1 MCSDGKDSC
10 GNKFDPYGDF
20 GTTSTSSSSSSSSST
35 TNTTTNANTTT
46 STTTNTT
53 TNTTHRRR
61 VLQSTCNVTN
71 CVTCVSGNVTQCA
84 TCNSTLNLLK
94 SPDAS

>member
-10 GNKFDPYGDF
+10 GYKFDSYGDF
-20 GTTSTSSSSSSSSST
+20 GASSTPSSSSSSSSSST
-35 TNTTTNANTTT
+35 TNTTTRTNTTA
-46 STTTNTT
+46 STT

-71 CVTCVSGNVTQCA
+71 CVTCLSGNASQCS
-84 TCNSTLNLLK
+84 TCN
-94 SPDAS
+94 